1 MHFVTCGRLE
11 GRVATGYE
19 NALVGAVTSL
29 GKNDYS
35 LVYDFNYYISHN
47 PDVKNTFGF
56 DDEAVLQHFVD
67 CGMNEGRQGNK
78 NFNVYSYK
86 NLYPDLRQ
94 IFGNDI
100 RSYYQHYIDCGHSG
114 KPYCN
119 RI

>member
-1 MHFVTCGRLE
+1 MMLAGLLKHFIDCGMNEGRQGSSNFNVYSYKNLYPDLRRAFGNNLREYYMHFVTCGRLE

-56 DDEAVLQHFVD
+56 DD
-67 CGMNEGRQGNK
+67 
-78 NFNVYSYK
+78 
-86 NLYPDLRQ
+86 
-94 IFGNDI
+94 
-100 RSYYQHYIDCGHSG
+100 
-114 KPYCN
+114 
-119 RI
+119 